1 MFVDRAQLYLLLIV
15 ALHFL
20 LQFRHEG
27 GGQNLVL
34 LRAQYVSRHFGKNS
48 EVWASQETLIAK
60 GSALAIWI

>member
-1 MFVDRAQLYLLLIV
+1 
-15 ALHFL
+15 